1 MLVGRVEG
9 AIELAVLFLLLPAA
23 DKGREKFVVDWD
35 DDGRVALDDAK
46 ELAEAGRLSTRRAMT
61 VGGSR

>member
-9 AIELAVLFLLLPAA
+9 ATELAVLLRLPAA

-35 DDGRVALDDAK
+35 EDGRVALDAR
-46 ELAEAGRLSTRRAMT
+46 EPAEGGRLSTRRAMLLMCC
-61 VGGSR
+61 